1 MSADP
6 EVKRA
11 IEAHRQQT
19 IVANQQINI
28 LNAQLEALTM
38 KHRRSEL
45 VEQELKALP
54 TETVVYKALGRMFLR
69 KSVNT
74 ITEDILKER
83 LIIDNNMETLKVK
96 ICSLQKNKEAVS
108 SNLSESKEALRELL
122 SSKQQA

>member
-6 EVKRA
+6 DVKRA

-19 IVANQQINI
+19 ILANQQINI

-69 KSVNT
+69 KHVDT
-74 ITEDILKER
+74 ITKDILKER
-83 LIIDNNMETLKVK
+83 SLIDSNMETLK
-96 ICSLQKNKEAVS
+96 KNKEAVS